1 MARDK
6 TKLYINEIFTSISGE
21 VGLIQQG
28 SWTTFIRLQGC
39 NQNCS
44 WCDTKHSIP
53 IQWNDDQ
60 KWEIGEVIDKISH
73 QVRQIIIT
81 GGEPLLQQ
89 EPVLDLIKALRAF
102 DRIHF
107 VQIETGGSIEPG
119 EGLHNNVDSW
129 VVDYKLNGSGMNK
142 LMKREM
148 WYGDNFTTGCDYIKF
163 VISDRGD
170 FDQAVE
176 VQQGIEILNLNAPLR
191 FAYSPCAPDCTPAQL
206 YEWFA
211 ALGPRPHTMMNL
223 QIHKVCMAE

>member
-53 IQWNDDQ
+53 IRWTNQPWT
-60 KWEIGEVIDKISH
+60 IDKVIEEIPH

-81 GGEPLLQQ
+81 GGEPLLQK
-89 EPVLDLIKALRAF
+89 EPVLALIDLLQDLNRV
-102 DRIHF
+102 DL
-107 VQIETGGSIEPG
+107 VQIETGGSIGPG
-119 EGLHNNVDSW
+119 DELHNIVDSW

-142 LMKREM
+142 MMKPEQ
-148 WYGDNFTTGCDYIKF
+148 WYGLNFSAGSDYIKF
-163 VISDRGD
+163 VIADRED
-170 FDQAVE
+170 FDQAVR
-176 VQQGIEILNLNAPLR
+176 VQKSIVTANFNAPLT

-211 ALGPRPHTMMNL
+211 AMGPRLHTMMNL